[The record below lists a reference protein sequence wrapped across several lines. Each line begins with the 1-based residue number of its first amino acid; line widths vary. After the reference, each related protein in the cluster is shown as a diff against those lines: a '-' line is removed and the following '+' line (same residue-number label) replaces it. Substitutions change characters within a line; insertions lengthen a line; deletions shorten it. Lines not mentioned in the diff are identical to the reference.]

1 MREHVV
7 RKALDK
13 GFRLATA
20 SARTRT
26 RLAPSSAASPAPSPA
41 PSAGPHR
48 TDTPAPAGGGCPHRQ
63 TAHPPAAPS
72 NSRCVYTQTESARD
86 GLSAPLPPGVDSE
99 EALGVATPFPTD
111 NVRSFEEMPG
121 PKGYPVVGTLL
132 EYFRKENHGRMHE
145 IQVRTGP

>member
-1 MREHVV
+1 MCHHE
-7 RKALDK
+7 
-13 GFRLATA
+13 G
-20 SARTRT
+20 TR
-26 RLAPSSAASPAPSPA
+26 RSK
-41 PSAGPHR
+41 SAGQR
-48 TDTPAPAGGGCPHRQ
+48 VQAGHSLSEDSNPPGALLGRLPRPLPGPHRQ
-63 TAHPPAAPS
+63 TAHPPAAPP

-145 IQVRTGP
+145 ILSLIHISEPTRPP